1 MIRQQKKEFFLATIF
16 IFLIHGC
23 WDAMLSLIDFFAK
36 TTKFSNADL
45 IGGTLL
51 VITIVFGITYIVISI
66 IKIIKV
72 LKNNKLNKKYSN

>member
-1 MIRQQKKEFFLATIF
+1 MIRQQKKFFLATIF